1 MELLTVNLGRLPYA
15 EAYLVQAA
23 AVEEVV
29 ARRETATAMIGTV
42 FFVEHEPVVTVS
54 RRPEARKNLVASE
67 EMLRQAGVEVQETD
81 RGGDVTYH
89 GPGQIVCYP
98 VLDLNVL
105 NLGIHAYMRLL
116 EQAVI
121 DTCAEFGV
129 GCGRDAGATGVWTL
143 GADATPASKIAA
155 CGVRVRK
162 WVSMHGLALNVAPEM
177 RHFQLIVPC
186 GLVGRQVTSLKL
198 ELQEKSP
205 PLAQVQAVLT
215 SVLKRLIAAA
225 HADAIEK
232 RAHAARLMP

>member
-1 MELLTVNLGRLPYA
+1 MSYA
-15 EAYLVQAA
+15 EAYARQVA
-23 AVEEVV
+23 AVEDVV
-29 ARRETATAMIGTV
+29 SRRETARAMIGTV

-54 RRPEARKNLVASE
+54 RRPEAKKNLIASE
-67 EMLRQAGVEVQETD
+67 EMLRAAGVEVQETD

-98 VLDLNVL
+98 VVDLNIL

-121 DTCAEFGV
+121 DTCAEYGV
-129 GCGRDAGATGVWTL
+129 ECGRDAGATGVWTL
-143 GADATPASKIAA
+143 DADGTPASKIAA

-162 WVSMHGLALNVAPEM
+162 WVSMHGLALNVDPDM

-198 ELQEKSP
+198 ELKEKSP
-205 PLAQVQAVLT
+205 PLMDVQMVLNSALT
-215 SVLKRLIAAA
+215 RLIRAA
-225 HADAIEK
+225 HAQAIEK
-232 RAHAARLMP
+232 RAIAARATP